1 MKTLLSWDEFSI
13 NEGKKGKKNPEAK
26 LRNRGD
32 VVFSAGSKKVLDNAD
47 HFPINSKSQARNA
60 LARASQYSSVPEWY
74 DGSLEKLVKKV
85 QRKVKSKY
93 PDIEV
98 IEKSENPGKD

>member
-13 NEGKKGKKNPEAK
+13 NEGKKGRKDSDAA

-32 VVFSAGSKKVLDNAD
+32 VVFPAGSKKVKDDKD
-47 HFPINSKSQARNA
+47 HFPINDEDQARNA
-60 LARASQYSSVPEWY
+60 LARASQYSEVPEWY

-85 QRKVKSKY
+85 QRKVKDKY

-98 IEKSENPGKD
+98 TEKSENPGKD